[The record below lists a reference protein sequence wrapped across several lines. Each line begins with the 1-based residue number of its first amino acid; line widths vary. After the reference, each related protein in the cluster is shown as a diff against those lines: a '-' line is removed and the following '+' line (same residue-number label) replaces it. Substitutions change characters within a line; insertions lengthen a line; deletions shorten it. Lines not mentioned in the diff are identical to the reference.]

1 MKKHVEK
8 QIISG
13 KRYKDIVSV
22 KASTKKEKQILDLY
36 KYNCIKCYGHYAD
49 IDTSLLPLDDNV
61 NGYIWPDNV
70 STHGF
75 DYDCGVRIPSNLEVI
90 NAVYSVK
97 NPVRAAKWRKRHG
110 VKVTKY
116 TEGDEVWGY
125 TVYHIPSFK

>member
-1 MKKHVEK
+1 MKKLMTK
-8 QIISG
+8 NDGMILIP
-13 KRYKDIVSV
+13 
-22 KASTKKEKQILDLY
+22 STKKEQKILNDF
-36 KYNCIKCYGHYAD
+36 KFNCIKHHELYSD
-49 IDTSLLPLDDNV
+49 IDTNLLPLNDSV

-70 STHGF
+70 SAHGF
-75 DYDCGVRIPSNLEVI
+75 DYEFGGIRIPSNLEVI

-97 NPVRAAKWRKRHG
+97 NPVRSAKWRKRHG